1 MKKAAYMALMVP
13 LSALL
18 LGASGCEDAPQKRA
32 TPMDKEALIEL
43 NKKRASNEQDLLEAW
58 VGEQGWDMKKTKTGL
73 RYQVYASGAGDSAV
87 VDNSVGITYSAYLL
101 DQSPVA
107 HTGADV
113 HYFRVGHDDVISGL
127 HEVVT
132 LISRGDSVR
141 VLIPSYLAYGLT
153 GNAPSVPSNAPLYYD
168 LCLVDIR

>member
-1 MKKAAYMALMVP
+1 MRKVTYMALLLP
-13 LSALL
+13 LSVLL
-18 LGASGCEDAPQKRA
+18 LGASGCEDAPQKRSGQL
-32 TPMDKEALIEL
+32 DKEALIEL
-43 NKKRASNEQDLLEAW
+43 NRKRASNEQDLLEAW
-58 VGEQGWDMKKTKTGL
+58 VDKQGWDMRKTKTGL
-73 RYQVYASGAGDSAV
+73 RYQVYASAAGDSAV
-87 VDNSVGITYSAYLL
+87 VGNSVGVTYSAYLL

-107 HTGADV
+107 RTGADV

-153 GNAPSVPSNAPLYYD
+153 GNAPSVPSNAPLFYD

>member
-1 MKKAAYMALMVP
+1 MRKAAYMTFM
-13 LSALL
+13 LSLALL
-18 LGASGCEDAPQKRA
+18 LPGASGCEETPQQRSA
-32 TPMDKEALIEL
+32 PMDKEALIEL
-43 NKKRASNEQDLLEAW
+43 NKKRASNEQELLEAW
-58 VGEQGWDMKKTKTGL
+58 VNEQGWDMKKTKTGL
-73 RYQVYASGAGDSAV
+73 RFQVYASAAGDSAEV
-87 VDNSVGITYSAYLL
+87 EDNVGITYTAYLL

-107 HTGADV
+107 RTGTDL